1 VLGKTVALKVAPLSG
16 ILLLPGFYA
25 EFRGA
30 LETARALSH
39 ANILQIHDFKLLET
53 IACGIVEYVDGESLE
68 HRMLKAGAPLELRLI
83 KDLACQIAEALAH
96 AHSRGIVHC
105 RLTPSSVLI
114 ARSDDRVFVTGF
126 GMPNV
131 GSGPEAAAVR
141 ALFMDATYESPE
153 QSIGELP
160 SPQSDQYA
168 LGAVLYEML
177 TGRPPFRGKTAYTVL
192 KQHCEAAPLPVS
204 ALRPD
209 CPPAIE
215 ATVMRLLRKH
225 PHERFLATRELLMD
239 MHDWPLPEPAGSRDR
254 ISASSLETRAAR
266 TALAS
271 FERSL
276 HEEPLLLVH
285 FYRRLCADP
294 SFAQLFERTNFD
306 RQIDMLRKGVR
317 HLLEYGL
324 GDENTRRELERIA
337 TQHKNLAMSER
348 QLHGFVDVLVTLL
361 LEYDPHATDPAEREL
376 LRRDWHNT
384 IELGLTPFLEIAR
397 ACVSSVPVAAQ

>member
-1 VLGKTVALKVAPLSG
+1 
-16 ILLLPGFYA
+16 
-25 EFRGA
+25 
-30 LETARALSH
+30 
-39 ANILQIHDFKLLET
+39 
-53 IACGIVEYVDGESLE
+53 
-68 HRMLKAGAPLELRLI
+68 
-83 KDLACQIAEALAH
+83 
-96 AHSRGIVHC
+96 
-105 RLTPSSVLI
+105 
-114 ARSDDRVFVTGF
+114 
-126 GMPNV
+126 
-131 GSGPEAAAVR
+131 
-141 ALFMDATYESPE
+141 
-153 QSIGELP
+153 
-160 SPQSDQYA
+160 
-168 LGAVLYEML
+168 
-177 TGRPPFRGKTAYTVL
+177 
-192 KQHCEAAPLPVS
+192 
-204 ALRPD
+204 
-209 CPPAIE
+209 
-215 ATVMRLLRKH
+215 
-225 PHERFLATRELLMD
+225 
-239 MHDWPLPEPAGSRDR
+239 
-254 ISASSLETRAAR
+254 LETRAAK

-324 GDENTRRELERIA
+324 GDENTRRELERVA

-384 IELGLTPFLEIAR
+384 IELGLTPFLEVAR